1 MHTCMIWYLAS
12 RAYTYRFCKLAN
24 MSGIGPAPISAPAR
38 WEHLPNPEIT
48 LRVSCAF
55 SRFPIYTLTKNA
67 DILALIVFGCIIF
80 TIVQHTWNSMAILI
94 VMEVFLVLITA
105 GTGVIEGVLQM
116 ASESLGG
123 FMRS

>member
-1 MHTCMIWYLAS
+1 MFLIKLIGKLLMLPVVLLLAILRLLVKIGMEVS
-12 RAYTYRFCKLAN
+12 
-24 MSGIGPAPISAPAR
+24 SGA
-38 WEHLPNPEIT
+38 LM
-48 LRVSCAF
+48 
-55 SRFPIYTLTKNA
+55 
-67 DILALIVFGCIIF
+67 LIVFGCIIF

>member
-1 MHTCMIWYLAS
+1 MRLIIFFGKMLLLPIVL
-12 RAYTYRFCKLAN
+12 LL
-24 MSGIGPAPISAPAR
+24 GI
-38 WEHLPNPEIT
+38 
-48 LRVSCAF
+48 LRLLVRIGMEVS
-55 SRFPIYTLTKNA
+55 SI
-67 DILALIVFGCIIF
+67 ILGALMLIVFGCIIF
-80 TIVQHTWNSMAILI
+80 TIVQHTWSSMAILI

>member
-1 MHTCMIWYLAS
+1 MSSSSVSLWYHFFPACSADRAGKGCGIRPAS
-12 RAYTYRFCKLAN
+12 YIAILRLLVK
-24 MSGIGPAPISAPAR
+24 IGM
-38 WEHLPNPEIT
+38 E
-48 LRVSCAF
+48 VSSF
-55 SRFPIYTLTKNA
+55 
-67 DILALIVFGCIIF
+67 ILGALMLIVFGCIIF

>member
-1 MHTCMIWYLAS
+1 MCYWQILYVLIKND
-12 RAYTYRFCKLAN
+12 REVKLIIFFGK
-24 MSGIGPAPISAPAR
+24 MLLLPIVLLLGI
-38 WEHLPNPEIT
+38 
-48 LRVSCAF
+48 LRLLVRIGMEVS
-55 SRFPIYTLTKNA
+55 SI
-67 DILALIVFGCIIF
+67 ILGALMLIVFGCIIF
-80 TIVQHTWNSMAILI
+80 TIVQHTWSSMAILI